1 LSYSKLKEYQKC
13 LVCDVTP
20 NPKRVNAIIAEATT
34 YDSTPFDAKDPVIVS
49 ETEVYCCTECYT
61 RGVVTQEDA
70 LDALWNRTVFYS

>member
-1 LSYSKLKEYQKC
+1 VLKEYPKC
-13 LVCDVTP
+13 LVCDETP
-20 NPKRVNAIIAEATT
+20 NHKRINALIAEATM
-34 YDSTPFDAKDPVIVS
+34 YDSTPFDSKDPVIVS

>member
-1 LSYSKLKEYQKC
+1 MLKEYPKC
-13 LVCDVTP
+13 LICDETP
-20 NPKRVNAIIAEATT
+20 NSKRINALIAEATM
-34 YDSTPFDAKDPVIVS
+34 YDSTPFDSKDPVIVS

>member
-1 LSYSKLKEYQKC
+1 MLKEYPKC
-13 LVCDVTP
+13 HVCDETP
-20 NPKRVNAIIAEATT
+20 NRKRINALIAEATM
-34 YDSTPFDAKDPVIVS
+34 YDSTPFDSKDPVIVS

>member
-1 LSYSKLKEYQKC
+1 MLKEYPKC
-13 LVCDVTP
+13 LVCDETP
-20 NPKRVNAIIAEATT
+20 NRKRINALIAEATM
-34 YDSTPFDAKDPVIVS
+34 YDSTPFDSNDPVIVS

>member
-1 LSYSKLKEYQKC
+1 MLKEYPKC
-13 LVCDVTP
+13 LVCDEIP
-20 NPKRVNAIIAEATT
+20 NRKRVNALIAEATM
-34 YDSTPFDAKDPVIVS
+34 YDSTPFDSKDPVIVS

>member
-1 LSYSKLKEYQKC
+1 MLKEYPKC

-20 NPKRVNAIIAEATT
+20 NPKRVNAIAETTT
-34 YDSTPFDAKDPVIVS
+34 YDSTPFDSKDPVIVS

-70 LDALWNRTVFYS
+70 LDALWNRTVFYR

>member
-1 LSYSKLKEYQKC
+1 LSYSLLKEYPKC
-13 LVCDVTP
+13 LVCDETP
-20 NPKRVNAIIAEATT
+20 NPKRVHALIAEATM

-70 LDALWNRTVFYS
+70 SDALWNRTVFYS

>member
-1 LSYSKLKEYQKC
+1 MSYSTLKEYPKC
-13 LVCDVTP
+13 LVCDEAP
-20 NPKRVNAIIAEATT
+20 NRKRVNALIAEATM
-34 YDSTPFDAKDPVIVS
+34 YDSTPFDSKDPVIVS

>member
-1 LSYSKLKEYQKC
+1 MLKEYPKC
-13 LVCDVTP
+13 LVCDETP
-20 NPKRVNAIIAEATT
+20 NHERVNALIEEATM